1 VFERFTERARQ
12 VVVLAQEE
20 ARGLGHDFVGTE
32 HLLLGLIREEKG
44 LAAHVLESLGV
55 TVAETRASVER
66 IVGRG
71 QPAASIGQIPF
82 TQGAK
87 RALELALREALGLGH
102 NYIGTEHVLLGLLR
116 VDEGPASEI
125 LGELGTDAETVRN
138 RVVEQLAPAQAPR
151 PGWRRRR
158 RWEYLV
164 VGVGALDDA
173 GPLGPLGADGWE
185 LVTVVGEPGALRAVL
200 KRPV

>member
-1 VFERFTERARQ
+1 VFERFSERARQ
-12 VVVLAQEE
+12 VVVLAQGE
-20 ARGLGHDFVGTE
+20 ARDLGHDSIGTE
-32 HLLLGLIREEKG
+32 HLLLGLLREEQG
-44 LAAHVLESLGV
+44 LAAHVLESLGI
-55 TVAETRASVER
+55 TLDETRASVER

-71 QPAASIGQIPF
+71 PASAATGQIPF
-82 TQGAK
+82 TPEAK
-87 RALELALREALGLGH
+87 NTLELALREALRLGH
-102 NYIGTEHVLLGLLR
+102 NYIGTEHVLLGLVR
-116 VDEGPASEI
+116 VDEGPAKEI
-125 LGELGTDAETVRN
+125 LSELGTDAETIRN
-138 RVVEQLAPAQAPR
+138 RVMEQLAPARAPR